1 MNLKIYTQNVV
12 TQHVYKD
19 FVTKV
24 TKGKS
29 SMGLAA
35 SQARLLTI
43 TARKSDCEFQSMRY
57 SHQKIALSR
66 DLANLSN
73 EYQNSLDKTKLVYD
87 FYGTGDETTAL
98 SYGLMMT
105 PSEMNGYLPILA
117 TDASGKAVLSSQYAA
132 AARAAGIPQEGL
144 GCLPSSDVR
153 NRFLQ
158 GMADSGLITQA
169 AADIYMGIQYAQ
181 SMGVGTTDLVTT
193 EVRQMTLSELLAY
206 YEETGQAG
214 ENSYGCS
221 YDDMLNVLR
230 TDGATVESFE
240 IRSGSSGEESNKV
253 ISKDEEK
260 KNDYIGLNEI
270 LKGNYQILCQVNY
283 GKKDGGRQDI
293 RDTAAVIEK
302 LDIWQW
308 MFDEFRSML
317 DVVGDPNITFAL
329 DYAEAQT
336 KNLLKNDNFAF
347 RTHGKTKENGFGGFN
362 GVIDCMNGV
371 AGYHNNFW
379 HANEYPYDTADF
391 IGITGYINTKD
402 WATTSGYRADGISI
416 SVTNIAKAFLTY
428 FAQHLEG
435 IGSKYYVVDPY
446 ADEGADKENRR
457 VSDANLVD
465 LDSDFLFNVVKETG
479 VNTDQA
485 LISGFYDSIFN
496 QICLRGWT
504 ENNQVL
510 DNDYLQ
516 EMFKTGKLFLTTCAD
531 DGYYYQ
537 CNYAT
542 NTYVREI
549 TDEDAIAK
557 AEAKYNTEKQ
567 KLNQKEE
574 ILDLKMKNLDTEISS
589 LTTEYDTIKSVIS
602 KNIEKSFKRYDA

>member
-158 GMADSGLITQA
+158 GMVDSGLITQA
-169 AADIYMGIQYAQ
+169 AADTYMGIQYAQ
-181 SMGVGTTDLVTT
+181 TMGVGTTDLVTT
-193 EVRQMTLSELLAY
+193 TVKQMTL
-206 YEETGQAG
+206 Q
-214 ENSYGCS
+214 
-221 YDDMLNVLR
+221 DMLN
-230 TDGATVESFE
+230 FY
-240 IRSGSSGEESNKV
+240 SS
-253 ISKDEEK
+253 DEF
-260 KNDYIGLNEI
+260 G
-270 LKGNYQILCQVNY
+270 
-283 GKKDGGRQDI
+283 
-293 RDTAAVIEK
+293 AAVNQSYDYNALKETLGSQVHTVKIASKAGDKTYLADQGELTLANILTGEYSILTRINDEWKNGRWDSINQVADNIAK
-302 LDIWQW
+302 LDIWDW
-308 MFDEFRSML
+308 MFDEFEKL
-317 DVVGDPNITFAL
+317 LKVAGDPGISAAFEQAK
-329 DYAEAQT
+329 AQT
-336 KNLLKNDNFAF
+336 LAILNDETLAF
-347 RTHGKTKENGFGGFN
+347 HYKDKKTKENKDSDN
-362 GVIDCMNGV
+362 WSGVIACMNGDK
-371 AGYHNNFW
+371 ADRNRGTFW
-379 HANEYPYDTADF
+379 DSFRGKEGQYSVSDYIGVTAF
-391 IGITGYINTKD
+391 ENTK
-402 WATTSGYRADGISI
+402 SSKNNRADGVSISI
-416 SVTNIAKAFLTY
+416 TNIAYAFLTY
-428 FAQHLEG
+428 FAIAMEG
-435 IGSKYYVVDPY
+435 VSTSDYSVDNTTGNRTVANSNLISLDDKSFLFDVVVD
-446 ADEGADKENRR
+446 
-457 VSDANLVD
+457 
-465 LDSDFLFNVVKETG
+465 TG

-516 EMFKTGKLFLTTCAD
+516 EMLKTGKLFLTTCAD

-537 CNYAT
+537 GNYAT

-549 TDEDAIAK
+549 TDDEAIAK

>member
-98 SYGLMMT
+98 NYGLMMT

-158 GMADSGLITQA
+158 GMVDSGLITQA
-169 AADIYMGIQYAQ
+169 AADTYMGIQYAQ
-181 SMGVGTTDLVTT
+181 TMGVGTTDLVTT
-193 EVRQMTLSELLAY
+193 EVQQMTLEQLLDY
-206 YEETGQAG
+206 YDENTDLTATPGTFSKEEWKTI
-214 ENSYGCS
+214 
-221 YDDMLNVLR
+221 LNEDNNRVRGIQL
-230 TDGATVESFE
+230 
-240 IRSGSSGEESNKV
+240 RSGNLGEDAGTVDSATFTL
-253 ISKDEEK
+253 SD
-260 KNDYIGLNEI
+260 I
-270 LKGNYQILCQVNY
+270 LKGNYRLVTSLNY
-283 GKKDGGRQDI
+283 KKTDGRNG
-293 RDTAAVIEK
+293 AIESVANNIAN
-302 LDIWQW
+302 LDIWEW
-308 MFDEFRSML
+308 MFNEFESLLSVAGNSGIERAFQTAKAKTQALLSADNL
-317 DVVGDPNITFAL
+317 ALWAGGD
-329 DYAEAQT
+329 
-336 KNLLKNDNFAF
+336 
-347 RTHGKTKENGFGGFN
+347 TKEDGQNGFHGVMDTLDGVNSGYSGSWWQN
-362 GVIDCMNGV
+362 GLHRYEAVYSNTD
-371 AGYHNNFW
+371 Y
-379 HANEYPYDTADF
+379 
-391 IGITGYINTKD
+391 IGICVQKNSLPNANK
-402 WATTSGYRADGISI
+402 WHRADGVAINI
-416 SVTNIAKAFLTY
+416 TNIAKAFLTY
-428 FAQHLEG
+428 FAIEMEG
-435 IGSKYYVVDPY
+435 VGHSKY
-446 ADEGADKENRR
+446 E
-457 VSDANLVD
+457 VSEKNSDNGSRTVKDSNLID
-465 LDSDFLFNVVKETG
+465 LDDDFLFDVVVNTG

-516 EMFKTGKLFLTTCAD
+516 EMLKTGKLFLTTCAD

-537 CNYAT
+537 GNYAT

-549 TDEDAIAK
+549 TDDEAIAK

>member
-1 MNLKIYTQNVV
+1 
-12 TQHVYKD
+12 
-19 FVTKV
+19 
-24 TKGKS
+24 
-29 SMGLAA
+29 MGLAA

-253 ISKDEEK
+253 ISK
-260 KNDYIGLNEI
+260 
-270 LKGNYQILCQVNY
+270 
-283 GKKDGGRQDI
+283 
-293 RDTAAVIEK
+293 
-302 LDIWQW
+302 
-308 MFDEFRSML
+308 
-317 DVVGDPNITFAL
+317 
-329 DYAEAQT
+329 
-336 KNLLKNDNFAF
+336 
-347 RTHGKTKENGFGGFN
+347 
-362 GVIDCMNGV
+362 
-371 AGYHNNFW
+371 
-379 HANEYPYDTADF
+379 EYCK
-391 IGITGYINTKD
+391 II
-402 WATTSGYRADGISI
+402 
-416 SVTNIAKAFLTY
+416 
-428 FAQHLEG
+428 
-435 IGSKYYVVDPY
+435 
-446 ADEGADKENRR
+446 
-457 VSDANLVD
+457 
-465 LDSDFLFNVVKETG
+465 
-479 VNTDQA
+479 
-485 LISGFYDSIFN
+485 
-496 QICLRGWT
+496 
-504 ENNQVL
+504 
-510 DNDYLQ
+510 
-516 EMFKTGKLFLTTCAD
+516 
-531 DGYYYQ
+531 
-537 CNYAT
+537 
-542 NTYVREI
+542 
-549 TDEDAIAK
+549 
-557 AEAKYNTEKQ
+557 
-567 KLNQKEE
+567 
-574 ILDLKMKNLDTEISS
+574 
-589 LTTEYDTIKSVIS
+589 
-602 KNIEKSFKRYDA
+602 